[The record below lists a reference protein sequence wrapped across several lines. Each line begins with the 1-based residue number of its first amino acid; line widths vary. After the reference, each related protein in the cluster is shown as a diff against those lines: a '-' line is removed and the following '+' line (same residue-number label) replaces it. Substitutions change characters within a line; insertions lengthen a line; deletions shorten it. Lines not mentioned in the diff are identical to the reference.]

1 MTVTNP
7 AGNLAG
13 TASSDSMSYVVW
25 PWITTV
31 QKFDNKSPITSQLST
46 SFGGAPLCNQTFF
59 DQTTQTILDV
69 GCSINKKNVPFNSQI
84 NVSTSKFDAN
94 SVTLSINIVDMFDT
108 EAAQS
113 QYQTTL
119 TNSAKTLDVTAY
131 YTAATGET
139 VYV

>member
-1 MTVTNP
+1 MYFDPQKVLRNIP
-7 AGNLAG
+7 I
-13 TASSDSMSYVVW
+13 SSLSAFSM
-25 PWITTV
+25 
-31 QKFDNKSPITSQLST
+31 
-46 SFGGAPLCNQTFF
+46 
-59 DQTTQTILDV
+59 

-94 SVTLSINIVDMFDT
+94 SVTLGINIVDMFDT